1 MGTYLINIKMKSF
14 TLILGLAALTMTT
27 SELGQ
32 AQAVQLQA
40 MHQLRENKLDETT
53 KASVK
58 RAAAAALK
66 VAVAAKKAEAAESIK
81 SDMKEVHKAEKAET
95 SDAITDSVD
104 RYARD
109 EERKAV
115 ERAVAHVER
124 IRQKKLEVHKS
135 ALKEIETIKVEAQ
148 KKHDEINK
156 ATKDA
161 TDKAIAKASKAV
173 IGLDVGPNK

>member
-1 MGTYLINIKMKSF
+1 MKSLA
-14 TLILGLAALTMTT
+14 LILGLSAITMTT
-27 SELGQ
+27 NDSFQ
-32 AQAVQLQA
+32 ASAVQLQA
-40 MHQLRENKLDETT
+40 MHQLRVNKLDETT
-53 KASVK
+53 RASVK

-81 SDMKEVHKAEKAET
+81 SDMKEVSKAEKAET
-95 SDAITDSVD
+95 SDSITESVD
-104 RYARD
+104 KYARE

-115 ERAVAHVER
+115 ERAVAQVER

-161 TDKAIAKASKAV
+161 TDKAIVKASKAV
-173 IGLDVGPNK
+173 QGLDVGPNK

>member
-1 MGTYLINIKMKSF
+1 MN
-14 TLILGLAALTMTT
+14 
-27 SELGQ
+27 
-32 AQAVQLQA
+32 QLK
-40 MHQLRENKLDETT
+40 ENVVSQKLDETT

-95 SDAITDSVD
+95 SDSITDSVD
-104 RYARD
+104 KYAK
-109 EERKAV
+109 EEEKRAV

-124 IRQKKLEVHKS
+124 IRQKKLEVHSS
-135 ALKEIETIKVEAQ
+135 ALKEIESIKMEAQ

-161 TDKAIAKASKAV
+161 TDKAIAKASKSV
-173 IGLDVGPNK
+173 QGLDVGPNK

>member
-1 MGTYLINIKMKSF
+1 
-14 TLILGLAALTMTT
+14 
-27 SELGQ
+27 
-32 AQAVQLQA
+32 
-40 MHQLRENKLDETT
+40 
-53 KASVK
+53 
-58 RAAAAALK
+58 
-66 VAVAAKKAEAAESIK
+66 
-81 SDMKEVHKAEKAET
+81 MKEVHKAEKAET

-104 RYARD
+104 KYAK
-109 EERKAV
+109 EEEKKAV

-124 IRQKKLEVHKS
+124 IRQRKLEVHSS

-173 IGLDVGPNK
+173 MGLDTAPNK

>member
-1 MGTYLINIKMKSF
+1 MKSWA
-14 TLILGLAALTMTT
+14 LILALGAITMTNN
-27 SELGQ
+27 SPAQ
-32 AQAVQLQA
+32 VQAVQLQA
-40 MHQLRENKLDETT
+40 MNQLREHKLDETT

-104 RYARD
+104 RFARD

>member
-1 MGTYLINIKMKSF
+1 MKSF

>member
-1 MGTYLINIKMKSF
+1 MN
-14 TLILGLAALTMTT
+14 
-27 SELGQ
+27 
-32 AQAVQLQA
+32 
-40 MHQLRENKLDETT
+40 QLRENAITQKLDETT

-124 IRQKKLEVHKS
+124 IRQKKLEVHSS
-135 ALKEIETIKVEAQ
+135 ALKEIESIKVEAQ

-173 IGLDVGPNK
+173 QGLDVGPNK

>member
-1 MGTYLINIKMKSF
+1 MAVALISSGEHGVN
-14 TLILGLAALTMTT
+14 
-27 SELGQ
+27 
-32 AQAVQLQA
+32 AVKIDSKVEEQ
-40 MHQLRENKLDETT
+40 KLDEAT

-81 SDMKEVHKAEKAET
+81 TDMKEVHKAEKQET

-104 RYARD
+104 KYARD
-109 EERKAV
+109 EEKKAV

-124 IRQKKLEVHKS
+124 IRQKKLEVHSS
-135 ALKEIETIKVEAQ
+135 ALKEIESIKIEAQ

-161 TDKAIAKASKAV
+161 TDKAIAKASKSV

>member
-1 MGTYLINIKMKSF
+1 MLSAASAF
-14 TLILGLAALTMTT
+14 LAATGTL
-27 SELGQ
+27 
-32 AQAVQLQA
+32 
-40 MHQLRENKLDETT
+40 
-53 KASVK
+53 
-58 RAAAAALK
+58 RAAAAALFTD
-66 VAVAAKKAEAAESIK
+66 AKKAEAAESIK

-104 RYARD
+104 KYARD

-135 ALKEIETIKVEAQ
+135 ALKEIEVIKVEAQ

-156 ATKDA
+156 ATRDA

>member
-1 MGTYLINIKMKSF
+1 M
-14 TLILGLAALTMTT
+14 
-27 SELGQ
+27 
-32 AQAVQLQA
+32 
-40 MHQLRENKLDETT
+40 KLDETT

-104 RYARD
+104 KFAK
-109 EERKAV
+109 EEEKKAV

-124 IRQKKLEVHKS
+124 IRQKKLEVHS
-135 ALKEIETIKVEAQ
+135 MALKEIENIKTEAQ

-161 TDKAIAKASKAV
+161 TDKAIAKASRSV
-173 IGLDVGPNK
+173 MGLDVGPNK

>member
-1 MGTYLINIKMKSF
+1 MN
-14 TLILGLAALTMTT
+14 
-27 SELGQ
+27 
-32 AQAVQLQA
+32 
-40 MHQLRENKLDETT
+40 QLRENAVAKKLDETT

-104 RYARD
+104 KYAK
-109 EERKAV
+109 EEEKKAV

-124 IRQKKLEVHKS
+124 IRQKKLEVHSS

-173 IGLDVGPNK
+173 MGLDTGPNKWAMTKMNEINNANSQRSTWRML

>member
-1 MGTYLINIKMKSF
+1 MKSLA
-14 TLILGLAALTMTT
+14 LILGLAALTMTT

-124 IRQKKLEVHKS
+124 IRQKKLEVHQNRQLPAKNQDHFD
-135 ALKEIETIKVEAQ
+135 LP
-148 KKHDEINK
+148 HDE
-156 ATKDA
+156 AA
-161 TDKAIAKASKAV
+161 PS
-173 IGLDVGPNK
+173 GR

>member
-1 MGTYLINIKMKSF
+1 MKSWAI
-14 TLILGLAALTMTT
+14 ILGVSAITMTSNT
-27 SELGQ
+27 EWQ
-32 AQAVQLQA
+32 ASAVQLNS
-40 MHQLRENKLDETT
+40 MVDINENKLDETT

-95 SDAITDSVD
+95 SDSITEAVD
-104 RYARD
+104 KYARD

-115 ERAVAHVER
+115 ERAVTHVEK

-156 ATKDA
+156 ATRDA
-161 TDKAIAKASKAV
+161 TDKAIAKASKNV

>member
-1 MGTYLINIKMKSF
+1 MGTYLINIKMKSL
-14 TLILGLAALTMTT
+14 TLILGLAALAMT
-27 SELGQ
+27 SSDLGQ
-32 AQAVQLQA
+32 VQAIQLEA
-40 MHQLRENKLDETT
+40 MDKVSENKLDETT

-81 SDMKEVHKAEKAET
+81 SDMNEVHKAEKAET

-104 RYARD
+104 RYARE

-124 IRQKKLEVHKS
+124 IRQHKLEVHKS
-135 ALKEIETIKVEAQ
+135 ALKEIEGIKVEAQ

-161 TDKAIAKASKAV
+161 TDKAIAKASKSV